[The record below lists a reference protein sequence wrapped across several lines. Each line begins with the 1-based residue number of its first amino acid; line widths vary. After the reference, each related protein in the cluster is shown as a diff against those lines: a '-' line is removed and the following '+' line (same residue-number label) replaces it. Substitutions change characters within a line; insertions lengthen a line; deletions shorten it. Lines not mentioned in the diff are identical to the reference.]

1 MLDEQWVPI
10 EGFPNYEVSN
20 YGRIVN
26 LTTGVDLRPHADKKS
41 GVLRVTLYNEGKR
54 KNVQVAR
61 IVLEGFFLNY
71 HKDSVVGYENGDVSD
86 CSVLNLTLRE
96 VDHVER
102 AAFQLAQLPT
112 GAKISFID
120 MTEAQIVQVILRA
133 QKIRET
139 NGIA

>member
-10 EGFPNYEVSN
+10 AGFPNYEVSN

-26 LTTGVDLRPHADKKS
+26 VTTGVDLRQHADKKS
-41 GVLRVTLYNEGKR
+41 GVLRVTLYNEGRK

-71 HKDSVVGYENGDVSD
+71 HKDSVVGYENGDVTD

-102 AAFQLAQLPT
+102 AAFQLAQLPV
-112 GAKISFID
+112 GARISFIE

-139 NGIA
+139 NGIS

>member
-10 EGFPNYEVSN
+10 AGFPNYEVSN

-26 LTTGVDLRPHADKKS
+26 VMTGVDLRQHADKKS
-41 GVLRVTLYNEGKR
+41 GVLRVSLYNGGKK

-61 IVLEGFFLNY
+61 VVLEGFFLNY
-71 HKDSVVGYENGDVSD
+71 HQDSVVGYENGDVAD

-112 GAKISFID
+112 GARISFVE

-133 QKIRET
+133 QKIREA
-139 NGIA
+139 NGIT

>member
-10 EGFPNYEVSN
+10 VGFPKYEVSN

-26 LTTGVDLRPHADKKS
+26 ISTGLDLKPRADKS
-41 GVLRVTLYNEGKR
+41 GILRVSLYNNGR
-54 KNVQVAR
+54 KKNLQVAR
-61 IVLEGFFLNY
+61 VVLEGFFLNY
-71 HKDSVVGYENGDVSD
+71 HKDSVVGYENGDVTD
-86 CSVLNLTLRE
+86 CSVLNLTLHE

-102 AAFQLAQLPT
+102 ASAQLAQLPV

-133 QKIRET
+133 QKIREN
-139 NGIA
+139 NGI

>member
-10 EGFPNYEVSN
+10 TGFPNYEVCN
-20 YGRIVN
+20 YGSIVN
-26 LTTGVDLRPHADKKS
+26 VTTGVDIRQHADKKS
-41 GVLRVTLYNEGKR
+41 GVLRVTLYNEGRK

-71 HKDSVVGYENGDVSD
+71 HKDSVVGYENGDVTD

-102 AAFQLAQLPT
+102 AAFQLAQLAVGERIFFFLGGT
-112 GAKISFID
+112 
-120 MTEAQIVQVILRA
+120 
-133 QKIRET
+133 
-139 NGIA
+139 